1 MRRNY
6 KFFLSLVGSL
16 AVSLNTLFLSLPA
29 ASEEAQILP
38 PQVFPSCPETLPI
51 LEADKASVP
60 AEALSVVN
68 TVPSSTNSGTV
79 APLTTPKTD
88 PISTTEI
95 PKQEVPKTTTAPK
108 VSDSLLTSTPLS
120 VPPVEPPTASRSTS
134 LVKPSFKSL
143 PLAPSVSAGER
154 PVEPLTKSV
163 IPASPSLPPVTALSA
178 ASTEEIPHTRYL
190 ATPPNSSSTTATSG
204 VSENQ
209 PTGLEPELPTSTSS
223 NLQATIDCTPVL
235 DRVPVVNSAQTSVLP
250 ETAKTE
256 SPAPSPNNS
265 DIEKSIENSER
276 SLKGLRPF

>member
-51 LEADKASVP
+51 LEVDKASVP

-79 APLTTPKTD
+79 APLTASKTD

-95 PKQEVPKTTTAPK
+95 PKQEVPKTTTAAK

-120 VPPVEPPTASRSTS
+120 VPPVKPPTASRSTS
-134 LVKPSFKSL
+134 LAKPSYKSL

-154 PVEPLTKSV
+154 PAEPLTKSV
-163 IPASPSLPPVTALSA
+163 IPASPSLPPVTALST

-190 ATPPNSSSTTATSG
+190 ATPPNSSSTAATSE
-204 VSENQ
+204 VSENK
-209 PTGLEPELPTSTSS
+209 PTGLELELPTSTSS
-223 NLQATIDCTPVL
+223 NLQTTISCTPVIE
-235 DRVPVVNSAQTSVLP
+235 RVPVVNSAQTRVLP

-256 SPAPSPNNS
+256 SPAPFPNNS

-276 SLKGLRPF
+276 SLKGLRTF